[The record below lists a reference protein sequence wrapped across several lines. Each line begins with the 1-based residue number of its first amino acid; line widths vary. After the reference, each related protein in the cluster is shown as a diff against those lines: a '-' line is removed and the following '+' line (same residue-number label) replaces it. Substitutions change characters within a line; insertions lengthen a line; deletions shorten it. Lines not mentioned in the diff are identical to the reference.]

1 MCISPLLLAEAGAGA
16 ANTFNIAVNLLFA
29 ALGGGAVALF
39 QYFVGRKERL
49 QREKEAQRIVSD
61 AGERAAE
68 RLKAAEVEAQKTVL
82 EAMQR
87 FEAETAETR
96 KELKEVE
103 RRLDKREDALEKKM
117 DVLTT
122 KERKI
127 DAAETQ
133 IAEREK
139 GVQQKLADVE
149 NTLSQQRAELLRISR
164 LTPDQAKS
172 MCLRQIEQDVETEAG
187 ELVERIIGTAEENA
201 RERARYITISAIQR
215 YAAEHTC
222 ETVVA
227 TVDVPSDEM
236 KGRVI
241 GREGRNIRAFEKAT
255 GVTVIVD
262 DTPGIIQVSCFDPV
276 RKEIARLALDRLIR
290 DGRIHP
296 TRIEDLVAEVTKE
309 VEARVVEAGRDAAAT
324 AMVQGVNKKLLDIL
338 GRLQFRTSYGQNV
351 LKHSIEVAHLCGL
364 MADELG
370 LDGVLARRCGLL
382 HDIGKALDHE
392 AEGSHT
398 KVGHDFARRMNEPPA
413 VLNAILGHHGDVAA
427 THPYTPLV
435 TAADAISAA
444 RPGGRRESIERYI
457 KRLQELEAIATS
469 FEGVQQ
475 AYAIEAG
482 REVRVIVDADRIE
495 DRSALK
501 LARDVARKIEQDV
514 GSFPGEIKITVLREV
529 RATEYAI
536 SGKHRGN
543 GDRDRASHFE
553 DEPEPQEEQK
563 EA

>member
-1 MCISPLLLAEAGAGA
+1 MFLLHHVLAALDSAGQLAL
-16 ANTFNIAVNLLFA
+16 NLFFA
-29 ALGGGAVALF
+29 ALGGFAVWVF
-39 QYFVGRKERL
+39 QRVVGRKENAARQAEAERL
-49 QREKEAQRIVSD
+49 VAD
-61 AGERAAE
+61 AHERAAE
-68 RLKAAEVEAQKTVL
+68 RLKAAEVEAKQKVL
-82 EAMQR
+82 ESLAH
-87 FEAETAETR
+87 FEQETAEPR
-96 KELKEVE
+96 NELKAVE
-103 RRLDKREDALEKKM
+103 RRLDKREDTLEKKM
-117 DVLTT
+117 DVLAT

-127 DAAETQ
+127 EAVEGQLAERDKALIQKAAE
-133 IAEREK
+133 
-139 GVQQKLADVE
+139 ADEV
-149 NTLSQQRAELLRISR
+149 LSKQRSELLRIAR
-164 LTPDQAKS
+164 LTPEQAKAV
-172 MCLRQIEQDVETEAG
+172 CLRQIELEVEREAG
-187 ELVERIIGTAEENA
+187 EMVERIITNAEDNA
-201 RERARYITISAIQR
+201 REKARYITISAIQR

-222 ETVVA
+222 ESVVA

-262 DTPGIIQVSCFDPV
+262 DTPGIIQISCFDPV
-276 RKEIARLALDRLIR
+276 RKEIARAALDQLIR

-296 TRIEDLVAEVTKE
+296 TRIEELVAGVTKE
-309 VEARVVEAGRDAAAT
+309 VEQRVVEAGREAAAT
-324 AMVQGVNKKLLDIL
+324 AKVNGVNKKILDVL

-398 KVGHDFARRMNEPPA
+398 KVGYEFARRFNEPPA
-413 VLNAILGHHGDVAA
+413 VLNAICGHHGDVAA

-435 TAADAISAA
+435 AAADAMSAS

-469 FEGVQQ
+469 FDGVQQ

-482 REVRVIVDADRIE
+482 REVRVIVDAVRIE

-501 LARDVARKIEQDV
+501 LARDIARKIEQDV
-514 GSFPGEIKITVLREV
+514 GAFPGEIKVTVLREV

-543 GDRDRASHFE
+543 GDRTAHYETAETEEPAAS
-553 DEPEPQEEQK
+553 
-563 EA
+563 

>member
-1 MCISPLLLAEAGAGA
+1 MLSQQLVLAAGDAAQVPL
-16 ANTFNIAVNLLFA
+16 NLMFA
-29 ALGGGAVALF
+29 ALAGTALGGAAVLAFMWL
-39 QYFVGRKERL
+39 VGRKERL
-49 QREKEAQRIVSD
+49 AQRAEAERLLTE
-61 AGERAAE
+61 AGERASE
-68 RLKAAEVEAQKTVL
+68 RLKAAEVEAQKVVL
-82 EAMQR
+82 EAKAT
-87 FEAETAETR
+87 FEEDTAETR
-96 KELKEVE
+96 NELKAVE

-127 DAAETQ
+127 DAAEAKL
-133 IAEREK
+133 AERDQVLQRKTAE
-139 GVQQKLADVE
+139 VE
-149 NTLSQQRAELLRISR
+149 ETIAKQRAELLRIAR
-164 LTPDQAKS
+164 LSPDQARAL
-172 MCLRQIEQDVETEAG
+172 CLRQIETEVEREAG
-187 ELVERIIGTAEENA
+187 ELVDRIITNAEDNA
-201 RERARYITISAIQR
+201 REKARYIIISAIQR

-222 ETVVA
+222 EAVVA

-262 DTPGIIQVSCFDPV
+262 DTPGIIQVSSFDPV
-276 RKEIARLALDRLIR
+276 RKEIARQALDQLIR

-296 TRIEDLVAEVTKE
+296 TRIEELVASVTKE
-309 VEARVVEAGRDAAAT
+309 VEQKVVEAGREAAAT
-324 AMVQGVNKKLLDIL
+324 ANVNGVNKKLLDIL

-351 LKHSIEVAHLCGL
+351 LKHSIEVSYLCGL

-370 LDGVLARRCGLL
+370 LDGTLARRCGLL

-469 FEGVQQ
+469 FDGVTQ

-501 LARDVARKIEQDV
+501 LARDVARKIEEDV
-514 GSFPGEIKITVLREV
+514 GSFPGEIKVTVLREV

-536 SGKHRGN
+536 SGRHRGN
-543 GDRDRASHFE
+543 GDRATY
-553 DEPEPQEEQK
+553 EPQETTEQA
-563 EA
+563 EPAT